1 MEKLR
6 VFTAFSGYDSQC
18 LGLERLKENFP
29 EFDYELV
36 GWSEIDKN
44 AIKAHNALFP
54 QWADRNYGDISKI
67 DWSKVP
73 DFDLFTYSSPCFVAG
88 TMVLTSDGY
97 KPIEEVK
104 IGDYVLTHTNT
115 FQKVTNTMCHRNNG
129 IIVKLT
135 GMSIEDTFTTEEHP
149 YYVRRMYRKG
159 HKSER
164 CFHEPEWIKAKN
176 LDTNCYFGYAIN
188 QNSKIPVWGGSIDNR
203 WGHGKKVNN
212 LEKLLDKSD
221 FWYLMGR
228 YVGDG
233 WKKNSES
240 GSSIIISCSD
250 RNRESLT
257 NSIEKCGLH
266 YNIYEKE
273 KSANK
278 VVITMNELASFVDR
292 YGYYANGKHIDS
304 ETLDLP
310 VDLLKAFLDG
320 YVASDG
326 CLIKDINTYKITT
339 VSRELSFGIVQCVAK
354 AYHRPAAIYK
364 TIRPQTKVIEGRTVN
379 QRDSYS
385 VVWKLD
391 NRKQD
396 KAFYEDGYI
405 WFPMNKLPKFINQ
418 ETDVY
423 NLTVEND
430 NSYTANG
437 AIVHNCTDFSTAGLQ
452 QGGTEGSGTR
462 SSLLW
467 ECRRCIEEK
476 RPKYT
481 LFENVQALLQKKFK
495 DVFNKW
501 ISTVN
506 NYGYQSSYQILNSSD
521 FGVPQNRTRIFMVS
535 VRNDVNM
542 VYKFPG
548 PLNKCPHLYEILE
561 PDCDVDSKYTRK
573 PSRLKHYLEL
583 NAEDMA
589 YLDSPANSN
598 DKYEVIPCGV
608 YCHCTDPF
616 NAPPLFDCSRTLKA
630 ESIESGIIY
639 KQNGKWH
646 MRLFTPHECF
656 RLMGLTDE
664 EYEKINQVVPQT
676 GQSKCA
682 GNSIVVN
689 VLYHIFRRMFID
701 IDVPDRGTQNVLF

>member
-54 QWADRNYGDISKI
+54 QWTDRNYGDISKI
-67 DWSKVP
+67 DWNQVP
-73 DFDLFTYSSPCFVAG
+73 DFDLFTYSSPC
-88 TMVLTSDGY
+88 
-97 KPIEEVK
+97 
-104 IGDYVLTHTNT
+104 
-115 FQKVTNTMCHRNNG
+115 Q
-129 IIVKLT
+129 
-135 GMSIEDTFTTEEHP
+135 
-149 YYVRRMYRKG
+149 
-159 HKSER
+159 
-164 CFHEPEWIKAKN
+164 
-176 LDTNCYFGYAIN
+176 
-188 QNSKIPVWGGSIDNR
+188 
-203 WGHGKKVNN
+203 
-212 LEKLLDKSD
+212 
-221 FWYLMGR
+221 
-228 YVGDG
+228 
-233 WKKNSES
+233 
-240 GSSIIISCSD
+240 
-250 RNRESLT
+250 
-257 NSIEKCGLH
+257 
-266 YNIYEKE
+266 
-273 KSANK
+273 
-278 VVITMNELASFVDR
+278 
-292 YGYYANGKHIDS
+292 
-304 ETLDLP
+304 
-310 VDLLKAFLDG
+310 
-320 YVASDG
+320 
-326 CLIKDINTYKITT
+326 
-339 VSRELSFGIVQCVAK
+339 
-354 AYHRPAAIYK
+354 
-364 TIRPQTKVIEGRTVN
+364 
-379 QRDSYS
+379 
-385 VVWKLD
+385 
-391 NRKQD
+391 
-396 KAFYEDGYI
+396 
-405 WFPMNKLPKFINQ
+405 
-418 ETDVY
+418 
-423 NLTVEND
+423 
-430 NSYTANG
+430 
-437 AIVHNCTDFSTAGLQ
+437 DFSSAGLQ
-452 QGGTEGSGTR
+452 KGGTEGAGTR

-521 FGVPQNRTRIFMVS
+521 FGIPQNRARIFMVS

-542 VYKFPG
+542 TYKFPG

-561 PDCDVDSKYTRK
+561 QDSDVDPKYTRK

-589 YLDSPANSN
+589 YLDSPVNSN
-598 DKYEVIPCGV
+598 DKYDVIPCGV